1 MYGGEMILW
10 LEAQRAHWKRA
21 EPEPKLVELAVP
33 EEEKELLQEELEV
46 VAAVE
51 FEELKMARVAEVRMR
66 VVEVVVLRAVQV
78 PKLLE
83 EEAEEV
89 GAQMELV
96 LRMPAAEEEE
106 GGQLR
111 ELGQPKLGPAEEE
124 PEAAWPWTK
133 ACEMLGAAAASF
145 QSAAVVPWSSSR
157 LGRQEEVW
165 EVLVL
170 EFQE

>member
-1 MYGGEMILW
+1 MILW
-10 LEAQRAHWKRA
+10 LEVQRGHWKKA
-21 EPEPKLVELAVP
+21 EPGPKLAALEVP
-33 EEEKELLQEELEV
+33 EEEKELLQEALEV

-51 FEELKMARVAEVRMR
+51 TEELTMARVAEVRMR
-66 VVEVVVLRAVQV
+66 VEEEVVLRAVQE

-83 EEAEEV
+83 EEAEEG
-89 GAQMELV
+89 GAQMEPV
-96 LRMPAAEEEE
+96 LRMLAAEEEE
-106 GGQLR
+106 EGRLR
-111 ELGQPKLGPAEEE
+111 ELEQPKLGPAEGE
-124 PEAAWPWTK
+124 PEAAWPWMK

-165 EVLVL
+165 EVLVQ

>member
-1 MYGGEMILW
+1 MIPW
-10 LEAQRAHWKRA
+10 LEVQRGHWKRE

-46 VAAVE
+46 AVAVE
-51 FEELKMARVAEVRMR
+51 PEELTMARVAEVRMR
-66 VVEVVVLRAVQV
+66 VEEAVVLRAVQV

-83 EEAEEV
+83 EEAEEG
-89 GAQMELV
+89 GAQMEPV
-96 LRMPAAEEEE
+96 LQMLAAAEEEE
-106 GGQLR
+106 GQLR
-111 ELGQPKLGPAEEE
+111 ELGQLKLVLAEGG

-145 QSAAVVPWSSSR
+145 QSAAAVPLSSSR
-157 LGRQEEVW
+157 LRRQEGVW
-165 EVLVL
+165 EVPVQ